1 MATIFFV
8 SDHYAG
14 GVNGFMCSVP
24 YLYQINFS
32 AGGLPKLPM
41 PEAWLS
47 VKGVEGDRQRNQTLM
62 RDPSGPH
69 VCFRSRLLRPYNRRG
84 IQARREPPEKICPWL
99 V

>member
-1 MATIFFV
+1 MATILFV

-47 VKGVEGDRQRNQTLM
+47 VKGVEGDRQRNQTLYEGPE
-62 RDPSGPH
+62 RASCLFSFEAIEALQQEGHSG
-69 VCFRSRLLRPYNRRG
+69 
-84 IQARREPPEKICPWL
+84 
-99 V
+99 